1 MRRFWP
7 RLLKSVLPV
16 TLLCGAVGYLYAVA
30 AGAYVATEHDDGGG
44 LRDTLTWRVPFFMAL
59 WGGGFTLLVEWFRH
73 LWAPAKKGEKPAAA
87 TPSPDAV
94 AEKLLLQLLEQAE
107 QAEQS
112 RAIPMPTTR
121 TLPADLTDTPP
132 PDFPPAPVPDAL
144 EQRA

>member
-7 RLLKSVLPV
+7 RLLKAVLPV
-16 TLLCGAVGYLYAVA
+16 TLLCGAAGYLYALA
-30 AGAYVATEHDDGGG
+30 AGAYFATERDDGGG

-73 LWAPAKKGEKPAAA
+73 LWAQAKKGETPAAA
-87 TPSPDAV
+87 SPDAD

-107 QAEQS
+107 LAEQS
-112 RAIPMPTTR
+112 RAVPMPTDR
-121 TLPADLTDTPP
+121 TLPTDLTDTPP
-132 PDFPPAPVPDAL
+132 PNFPPAPVPDAV